1 MEAQKYPVSTADF
14 ERIRTENYLYVD
26 KTEYIHSLVTRG
38 VFYFLSRPRRFGKS
52 LLQSTLAAYFSGQR
66 ELFKGLAIDRLQ
78 PEPWETYP
86 VLRLDLSG
94 KAYTDKAS
102 LTSLL
107 DMQLQGWEL
116 KYGIKDTRKT
126 VDERFTVL
134 LHRITELTGK
144 KVVILIDE
152 YDSPLSETIGNKELQ
167 ESYRE
172 QLHGFYSVLKREER
186 NIQFCMLTGVTKF
199 GKVSVFSGLNNL
211 NDITFDNQYA
221 GICGITEKELR
232 TYFTPGIE
240 RLAEAENCSMEEA
253 FNQLKFYYDGY
264 HFTKSLLDIYNPFS
278 VLKALDRCEIEDYW
292 CITGM
297 PTLLSKSLRDID
309 FNIEELKEIGV
320 TQSMLGDVSVY
331 KTDPIPLFY
340 QTGYLTIKDYDQ
352 EAKIYTLRYPN
363 REVERGILNNILRL
377 YIPSMT
383 TTEGSIVLMRRDL
396 CNGKPEQF
404 VARLKAY
411 LAGIPSKLRTHVSQY
426 ENYYHTI
433 FYCIMSLIGL
443 NVKVEYNTSSGFI
456 DVVIETKDYIY
467 IIELKVNGSA
477 AVAMRQIEKK
487 QYAAPFAMDPRK
499 LFKVALGFSKKT
511 ASITSSI
518 IF

>member
-1 MEAQKYPVSTADF
+1 MERQKYPVSTADF

-26 KTEYIHSLVTRG
+26 KTEYINSLVTSG

-52 LLQSTLAAYFSGQR
+52 LLQSTLAAYFSGKR

-78 PEPWETYP
+78 PNQWETCP

-94 KAYTDKAS
+94 KAYLDANS

-107 DMQLQGWEL
+107 DMHLQAWEAE
-116 KYGIKDTRKT
+116 YGVKDVREAA
-126 VDERFTVL
+126 DERFAVL
-134 LHRITELTGK
+134 LRTLTSLTGK
-144 KVVILIDE
+144 RVVILIDE
-152 YDSPLSETIGNKELQ
+152 YDTPLSEAIGNKELQ

-172 QLHGFYSVLKREER
+172 QLHGFYSVLKREEEH
-186 NIQFCMLTGVTKF
+186 IKFCMLTGVTKF
-199 GKVSVFSGLNNL
+199 GKVSVFSGLNNI

-221 GICGITEKELR
+221 GICGITEEELR
-232 TYFTPGIE
+232 TYFTPGIK
-240 RLAEAENCSMEEA
+240 RLAEAENCSTKEA
-253 FNQLKFYYDGY
+253 FDLLKFYYDGY

-292 CITGM
+292 CTTGM

-309 FNIEELKEIGV
+309 FNIEDLKEIGV
-320 TQSMLGDVSVY
+320 TQSVLGDISVY

-340 QTGYLTIKDYDQ
+340 QTGYLTIKAYDP
-352 EAKIYTLRYPN
+352 ETKMYTLRYPN

-377 YIPSMT
+377 YVPSTMPS
-383 TTEGSIVLMRRDL
+383 EGSIVFMRRDL
-396 CNGKPEQF
+396 CNGKPEEF
-404 VARLKAY
+404 VARLKTY
-411 LAGIPSKLRTHVSQY
+411 LAGIPSKLRVNVSKY

-443 NVKVEYNTSSGFI
+443 DVKVEYNTSTGFI

-467 IIELKVNGSA
+467 IIELKINGSA
-477 AVAMRQIEKK
+477 TVAMRQIEKK
-487 QYAAPFAMDPRK
+487 QYAAPFALDSRK

-518 IF
+518 IS